1 MCWLS
6 HVLLNMS
13 TISFNCALVNSGG
26 PLIQSLIKRSK
37 LCSLINDNNGV
48 QRRFITEKPLSKF
61 DVDGGINK
69 LNLKSLAMLG

>member
-1 MCWLS
+1 MCRLS

-26 PLIQSLIKRSK
+26 PLIQSLIKQSK
-37 LCSLINDNNGV
+37 LCSLMDDRNGV
-48 QRRFITEKPLSKF
+48 QRRFITEKPLSTF
-61 DVDGGINK
+61 DVDGRINK